1 MCFIKKN
8 AMSQKI
14 CNDKIEF
21 FPFLIFCFEKSHR
34 LRVCMFVSTNILGF
48 SSAFYFSRH
57 KLMDHHRH
65 LFSLNTTFFHLSS
78 FSFLHCLI
86 GFLLKYVY
94 IIFFFPFKNK
104 NNVCVF
110 FEFENWFL
118 CPFHLNDFINRFYA
132 TTMSIFIST
141 SFWPCILMERKS
153 SEMKCEW
160 SRENLKYSK
169 KLQRD
174 TKHFHFLK
182 LGEFFFFCMQKSFI
196 LLP

>member
-1 MCFIKKN
+1 MHTSKYTDKFSLFIKLQYNNVCVWVSVKWLGEHKLMCFIKKN

-110 FEFENWFL
+110 FEFEN
-118 CPFHLNDFINRFYA
+118 
-132 TTMSIFIST
+132 
-141 SFWPCILMERKS
+141 
-153 SEMKCEW
+153 
-160 SRENLKYSK
+160 
-169 KLQRD
+169 
-174 TKHFHFLK
+174 
-182 LGEFFFFCMQKSFI
+182 
-196 LLP
+196 